1 LTRRLLL
8 FGCFFYLMKGAVIAS
23 DADPD
28 KNKLSTDTLT
38 FSDIENKAEYSAS
51 SVGVNL
57 DTRKT
62 AETKDAGLTPAIGT
76 KATGD
81 ADSTTKSAIAEG
93 TIEVRSGDTDLN
105 NLSRDTAN
113 SLNALGKI
121 FDKKTVAEQ
130 QELAKVFGEV
140 AFNLVHKIS
149 KENGWDEGS
158 PQKIALHAF
167 VGAVMA
173 DMGGG
178 NALSGAAGAG
188 FNEAIQK
195 ELAEKFKD
203 NPDLHQWASAIVGSA
218 AATVVGGDA
227 QTGGSTAASGT
238 KNNFLS
244 DWQKEQREQ
253 ALKDENWEMVA
264 YWDAID
270 KAQDQ
275 AITYLGVYPGTD
287 LNDPVNSRM
296 LEAVSKLGQEIEASP
311 DFQGSFLSNAPTV
324 DSSTLVA
331 AGAGAIVVAGV
342 TLYYYNGGW
351 VKAAPVVGSGI
362 VGVGGANNLAK
373 VGDNFGRLGTLA
385 ENPSIVVN
393 WSTFAEHG
401 LERMAQRGVTPD
413 MVQSWVANGKAL
425 AQGDNK
431 FLFITRE
438 GAAVVTRDGKLVTT
452 YPASK
457 FDANMVEVVKK
468 IFGE

>member
-1 LTRRLLL
+1 MNRDNHAIFVFIGKKSLL
-8 FGCFFYLMKGAVIAS
+8 FGYFLYLMKGAVIAS

-93 TIEVRSGDTDLN
+93 TIEVRSGDTDLS

-351 VKAAPVVGSGI
+351 VKAAGAGAVGNNVWSKIETDVLKNIGVPAENNGIRALKGTVDDAFNFFKAQVNPNTIQEVKPGVFVGKDASGI
-362 VGVGGANNLAK
+362 TFTYRAVSKSGPPTIDVNGVSGIRK
-373 VGDNFGRLGTLA
+373 
-385 ENPSIVVN
+385 I
-393 WSTFAEHG
+393 
-401 LERMAQRGVTPD
+401 
-413 MVQSWVANGKAL
+413 
-425 AQGDNK
+425 K
-431 FLFITRE
+431 FIE
-438 GAAVVTRDGKLVTT
+438 
-452 YPASK
+452 
-457 FDANMVEVVKK
+457 
-468 IFGE
+468 